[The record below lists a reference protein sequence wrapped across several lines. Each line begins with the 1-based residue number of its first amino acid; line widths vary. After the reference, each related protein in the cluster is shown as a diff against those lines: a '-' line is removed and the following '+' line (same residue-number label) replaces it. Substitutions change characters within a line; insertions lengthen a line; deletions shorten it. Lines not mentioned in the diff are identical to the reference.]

1 MRYNF
6 LNIKHQKRHSRTEEN
21 MRIKSTRSKFST
33 LQQVCA
39 HIPGHLVA
47 KLARKHGVDK
57 QARSFSPWSHV
68 VALLYAQLAHAIG
81 LNNVIDG
88 LRLHR
93 GKLGAIRG
101 ATPPARNT
109 LSHANRTRSAE
120 MAEDL
125 FWSVLDHLR
134 TVRPSFG
141 GKTYQGFPRRFKR
154 VIHAVD
160 SSTIQL
166 VANCMD
172 WAKHRRKKAAAKLH
186 MRLDMQS
193 FLPKFAIVDTAKHN
207 DNRRAREMCSDI
219 GSGEIVL
226 FDKAYVD
233 YKHLYD
239 LDGRGVFWVTR
250 AKDNMKYRCVK
261 RRIKRPADKI
271 LRDDEI
277 VLSIE
282 ASRKHYPDRLRF
294 VRAIVERDGKETE
307 MIFITNNFDWAP
319 SSIADLYKHRWAIEV
334 FFKQLKQTLQ
344 LCAFLGHNKNAIQ
357 WQVWTALLVYV
368 LLRFE
373 AHLSKWS
380 HSFTRLFGL
389 VRATLWSRI
398 DLMKVLLSCGT
409 AGGDF
414 RLLATPEQAYLP
426 GFTPPS

>member
-1 MRYNF
+1 M
-6 LNIKHQKRHSRTEEN
+6 
-21 MRIKSTRSKFST
+21 KSTRSKFST
-33 LQQVCA
+33 LKQVCE

-47 KLARKHGVDK
+47 KLARKHGVDE
-57 QARSFSPWSHV
+57 QARTFSPWSHV

-81 LNNVIDG
+81 LNNVCDG

-109 LSHANRTRSAE
+109 LSHANKIRSAQ
-120 MAEDL
+120 MAEEL
-125 FWSVLDHLR
+125 FWSVLEHL
-134 TVRPSFG
+134 TTISPSFG
-141 GKTYQGFPRRFKR
+141 GKTYKGFPRRFKR

-186 MRLDMQS
+186 MRLDLQS

-207 DNRRAREMCSDI
+207 DNKRARELCADI
-219 GSGEIVL
+219 GDGEIVL

-233 YKHLYD
+233 FEHLYD
-239 LDGRGVFWVTR
+239 LDARGVFWVTR
-250 AKDNMKYRCVK
+250 AKDNLRYRCVK
-261 RRIKRPADKI
+261 RRLKRAEGRI

-277 VLSIE
+277 VLCTP
-282 ASRKHYPDRLRF
+282 ASRKHYPKRLRL
-294 VRAIVERDGKETE
+294 VRAIVERDGKDVE
-307 MIFITNNFDWAP
+307 MVFITNNLEWAP
-319 SSIADLYKHRWAIEV
+319 SSIGDLYKHRWGIEA

-344 LCAFLGHNKNAIQ
+344 LCAFLGHSKNAIQ

-368 LLRFE
+368 LLRFL
-373 AHLSKWS
+373 AHLSAWP

-389 VRATLWSRI
+389 VRCSLWSLI
-398 DLMKVLLSCGT
+398 DLLQTLRACGT

-414 RLLATPEQAYLP
+414 RLLAAPEQAYLP
-426 GFTPPS
+426 GFSPPG